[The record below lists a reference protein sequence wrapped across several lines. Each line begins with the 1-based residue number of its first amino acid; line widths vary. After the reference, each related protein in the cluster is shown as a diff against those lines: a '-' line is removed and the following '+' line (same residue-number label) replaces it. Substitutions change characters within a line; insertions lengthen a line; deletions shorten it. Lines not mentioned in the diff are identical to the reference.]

1 MRSFTVD
8 AHEGRVRGGA
18 GRVLGAAGVGAVVR
32 QVQLGDGQH
41 RGEVVDLHRLHGRWQ
56 RGGRGGRDGG
66 GGIGG
71 GGREGGPAP
80 GYLDGLVAFE
90 DGAGQGEPVSA
101 LEGFG
106 HCEGV
111 NLGGH

>member
-1 MRSFTVD
+1 MG
-8 AHEGRVRGGA
+8 GRA
-18 GRVLGAAGVGAVVR
+18 GRVLGATSVRAVVR
-32 QVQLGDGQH
+32 KVEVGDGQH
-41 RGEVVDLHRLHGRWQ
+41 RGEVVDLHRLHGRRQ
-56 RGGRGGRDGG
+56 RGGRRGEGGS
-66 GGIGG
+66 GIGG
-71 GGREGGPAP
+71 GRERGPAP

-90 DGAGQGEPVSA
+90 DGAGQGEPVPA